1 MFGADSGENL
11 ENGITSYHAVL
22 SFTLFAIKSTQHPID
37 LEIPEGLVM
46 YWWAQLLASKRKD
59 LLFFCF
65 SFGMHACQ
73 TRVTFT
79 KFQTF
84 SSSAGISTLL
94 RGEWRLECF
103 ESSKKLICCNCLLFE
118 TLIFAMYKKSRCF
131 SAMRVGL
138 CREKNLPRYW
148 QNVSKLQHQ
157 RCFNTGKL
165 IIRCII

>member
-37 LEIPEGLVM
+37 LEIPEGHIM

-84 SSSAGISTLL
+84 SSSAGICWGVNEDLNAL
-94 RGEWRLECF
+94 KVV
-103 ESSKKLICCNCLLFE
+103 KKLICCNCLLFE

-131 SAMRVGL
+131 CHEGGYGF
-138 CREKNLPRYW
+138 EKKLASILTECF
-148 QNVSKLQHQ
+148 QASTSKV
-157 RCFNTGKL
+157 F
-165 IIRCII
+165 

>member
-37 LEIPEGLVM
+37 LEIPEGHIM

-84 SSSAGISTLL
+84 SSSAGICWGVNEDLNALKVVKNWFVVIAFYLKRSFLPCT
-94 RGEWRLECF
+94 
-103 ESSKKLICCNCLLFE
+103 KK
-118 TLIFAMYKKSRCF
+118 ADV
-131 SAMRVGL
+131 SAMRVGWVWAGKKL
-138 CREKNLPRYW
+138 ASLLTECF
-148 QNVSKLQHQ
+148 QASTSKV
-157 RCFNTGKL
+157 F
-165 IIRCII
+165 

>member
-37 LEIPEGLVM
+37 LEIPEGHIM
-46 YWWAQLLASKRKD
+46 YWWAQLLAKD

-84 SSSAGISTLL
+84 SSAGISTLL

-118 TLIFAMYKKSRCF
+118 TLIFAMYKKADV
-131 SAMRVGL
+131 SAMRVGMG
-138 CREKNLPRYW
+138 REKNLPQYYW

>member
-37 LEIPEGLVM
+37 LEIPEGHIM
-46 YWWAQLLASKRKD
+46 YWGAQLLASQRKD

-84 SSSAGISTLL
+84 SSSAGICWGVNEDLNALKVVKNWFVVIAFYLKRSFLPCT
-94 RGEWRLECF
+94 
-103 ESSKKLICCNCLLFE
+103 K
-118 TLIFAMYKKSRCF
+118 ADV
-131 SAMRVGL
+131 SAMRVGMG
-138 CREKNLPRYW
+138 REKTCLNTDRMFP
-148 QNVSKLQHQ
+148 S
-157 RCFNTGKL
+157 FNIKGVLTQVN
-165 IIRCII
+165 